1 MPRGGHAGIRE
12 PAGNTVAEEART
24 SLPAM
29 IAVRED
35 DRRLKLQ
42 AIAWSAIPEKRI
54 AVINDRVLRE
64 GSVVD
69 GILVLRIDDSRVVVR
84 ENGLTWEIPL
94 ILQ

>member
-1 MPRGGHAGIRE
+1 
-12 PAGNTVAEEART
+12 
-24 SLPAM
+24 M